1 MRVEVDVFNG
11 NTVQYHRFLAKNVG
25 AWLAPLAARGPGEMA
40 NLLAGADSIWQANS
54 KGEQGTFPVCVA
66 GASLPQE
73 KHLIPGMSGYMR
85 LKLKQFQDACLVPSG
100 VVYTKGG
107 STYILLVKDGVT
119 QEMPARVQVDD
130 GRVAKIAIVTQPADP
145 ARGLREVLRDL
156 GPEDTLVLNRQV
168 EVGAKRTVKATLE
181 SW

>member
-1 MRVEVDVFNG
+1 
-11 NTVQYHRFLAKNVG
+11 
-25 AWLAPLAARGPGEMA
+25 
-40 NLLAGADSIWQANS
+40 
-54 KGEQGTFPVCVA
+54 
-66 GASLPQE
+66 
-73 KHLIPGMSGYMR
+73 
-85 LKLKQFQDACLVPSG
+85 
-100 VVYTKGG
+100 
-107 STYILLVKDGVT
+107 
-119 QEMPARVQVDD
+119 VDD